1 LALKIPANAFA
12 SLVSQFYKEHLS
24 AEKASKNAEKAAC
37 DVSVLGAKHK
47 TMEELRQAHD
57 AALGCL
63 ASKMDDE
70 IKECSVRQ
78 LFAESR
84 ELSLSA
90 ERLATIAV
98 ELQFLSTAIDRH
110 RLDFSNE
117 TISREL
123 LFEEEKAEQRDAEKL
138 KKARGKRRGSE
149 KSSTCRRRTDED
161 SFERR
166 PRAPVSK
173 RQSSTA

>member
-1 LALKIPANAFA
+1 
-12 SLVSQFYKEHLS
+12 
-24 AEKASKNAEKAAC
+24 
-37 DVSVLGAKHK
+37 
-47 TMEELRQAHD
+47 MEELRQTHD
-57 AALGCL
+57 AAFGCL

-70 IKECSVRQ
+70 IKECSVRDGQ

-84 ELSLSA
+84 ELNLSA

-98 ELQFLSTAIDRH
+98 EQQFLSAAIDHH

-117 TISREL
+117 KTSREL

-138 KKARGKRRGSE
+138 KKARNRSE
-149 KSSTCRRRTDED
+149 KTSTCRRRTDDD
-161 SFERR
+161 SFEIR